1 MTFTFTF
8 HFVLLSQYPFLQFH
22 PCLHPPVTIS
32 LLDCSH
38 GLLSE
43 PSASYLDLLQS
54 VHFVKIIFLKWKF
67 NYVTPLLGNIWS
79 QRAEFCTENGW
90 VEIKYCVSCL
100 GIREARACF
109 LGFLQSYDKIYGP
122 FFWPKTKGGENFP
135 SSASFNSEETPSD
148 GYGLVLHIP
157 SGVH

>member
-1 MTFTFTF
+1 MYICPPKSWSNNWLIHF
-8 HFVLLSQYPFLQFH
+8 HDSDTGTIRPAAFLFS
-22 PCLHPPVTIS
+22 PTYS
-32 LLDCSH
+32 
-38 GLLSE
+38 
-43 PSASYLDLLQS
+43 
-54 VHFVKIIFLKWKF
+54 FLKLFFLPSGKEWK
-67 NYVTPLLGNIWS
+67 LLGNIWS